1 MGQGAGANGDK
12 DRADLEFDQLVSRFG
27 RRAEEVLAAQDRL
40 RGLLRANSSVIGELS
55 LDAVLHRIVEAACEL
70 MSAPYGALAVLRPG
84 GAGLEQFVQVGIDDE
99 QVKRIGPL
107 PEGKGVLGALIDD
120 PRPLRLRDLADHPR
134 SVGFPESHPPM
145 RGFLGVP
152 VRVRDEVFGHL
163 YVASLTEGDFTAEDE
178 ELVSA
183 LAATA
188 GVAIENARLYEEAE
202 HRQEWLEASTDMTRR
217 VLMDPGDGAL
227 WLVAERVVE
236 LAGADVAAVALP
248 AATADELRV
257 VVAVGAHTEGLV
269 GFTYQLHHTI
279 SQVVLRS
286 GRPQVL
292 EDASVLRP
300 PTPRLYVADVLPLG
314 PAMVLP
320 LSGTEGVRGVL
331 IIGRR
336 PGRRPFDDADVEMAS
351 NFAEHASVALKLAD
365 GRREAQRMALFE
377 ERARIA
383 RDLHDHV
390 IQQLFAS
397 GMTLQ
402 AAQASLQ
409 DGPVTDML
417 EHVLDGID
425 DAIRQIRTSIFQL
438 RPHAMT
444 GAELR
449 STVLDV
455 VSESAASLGWKPR
468 VSFTGAVDAAS
479 DAGLV
484 DDVAAVVRES
494 LSNVARHAHA
504 SQAEVRITVRGSELE
519 VVVEDDG
526 VGLGDTHR
534 RSGLANLS
542 QRAAGRSGT
551 FDVGPGRDGRGI
563 RLRWTAQLGLHG

>member
-27 RRAEEVLAAQDRL
+27 RRAEEVLPAQDRL

-188 GVAIENARLYEEAE
+188 GVAIANARLYEEAE

-236 LAGADVAAVALP
+236 LADADVAAVALP
-248 AATADELRV
+248 AASAAELRV

-269 GFTYQLHHTI
+269 GFTYQLDHTI

-314 PAMVLP
+314 PAMILP

-417 EHVLDGID
+417 ENVLDGID

-444 GAELR
+444 GTELR

-526 VGLGDTHR
+526 VGLGETHR
-534 RSGLANLS
+534 RSGLANLG

>member
-1 MGQGAGANGDK
+1 MGQGSGANGDEE
-12 DRADLEFDQLVSRFG
+12 RSDLGFDQRPSRSG
-27 RRAEEVLAAQDRL
+27 TRAEEVLEAQERL

-70 MSAPYGALAVLRPG
+70 VSAPYGALAVLSPA
-84 GAGLEQFVQVGIDDE
+84 GAGLEQFVQVGIDAA

-120 PRPLRLRDLADHPR
+120 PRPIRLRDLADHPL
-134 SVGFPESHPPM
+134 SVGFPDAHPPM

-163 YVASLTEGDFTAEDE
+163 YLACLTEGEFTAEDE

-183 LAATA
+183 LAVTA

-236 LAGADVAAVALP
+236 LAAADVALVALP
-248 AATADELRV
+248 ATTPDELRV
-257 VVAVGAHTEGLV
+257 VVAVGARTEGLV
-269 GFTYQLHHTI
+269 GFTYQLQHTI

-292 EDASVLRP
+292 DDAGALRP
-300 PTPRLYVADVLPLG
+300 PNPRLHVADMIPLG

-320 LSGTEGVRGVL
+320 LSGVEGVRGVL

-336 PGRRPFDDADVEMAS
+336 PGRRPFDDSDVEMAS

-402 AAQASLQ
+402 AAQTSLEG
-409 DGPVTDML
+409 GPVPEML
-417 EHVLDGID
+417 ERVLDGID

-444 GAELR
+444 GAEMR
-449 STVLDV
+449 TTVLAV

-468 VSFTGAVDAAS
+468 VSFGGAVDATS
-479 DAGLV
+479 DEGLV

-504 SQAEVRITVRGSELE
+504 THAEVSVTVLGDLFE
-519 VVVEDDG
+519 VVVKDDG
-526 VGLGDTHR
+526 VGLGETDR
-534 RSGLANLS
+534 RSGLANLGE
-542 QRAAGRSGT
+542 RAADRSGT
-551 FDVGPGRDGRGI
+551 FEIGPGQGGRGS
-563 RLRWTAQLGLHG
+563 RLRWTARLGP